1 MIRRIAS
8 RTVAIAGARPPRESG
23 WPLPLE
29 PISAWMTLL
38 LVWPAAASAQPYTVD
53 DWMTVSD
60 VDEYVWAPD
69 GSAVYFTSNAAPSG
83 TYAIYRV
90 DPDGGEP
97 TLLTRTPGGVRPEP
111 VEQLTVS
118 PDGET
123 LFFTMAPY
131 FQAYTNIYRMP
142 VTGGVPQALTFHD
155 ARIQTDPSP
164 APDGRTLA
172 FWERTGRGT
181 KIHLMD
187 LEEPSWTRLLL
198 DDDGEDRAPRWAADG
213 TLAFSRG
220 GRIWIMDRVGAEPRP
235 LVRDDFAGA
244 AGGGV
249 WSPDGSRMA
258 VTNGTSGYA
267 QIGVVDVATG
277 TVSPLTYER
286 NEHGSPSWSPDSE
299 WVVYLRND
307 DVGMSNDV
315 VLVRADGTGEPRIL
329 TRGKGIRSSPGF
341 SPDGSRISFLESNSV
356 RTTDMWTVR
365 PDGSGLRQV
374 TRSMGRI
381 DPGHLRPAQEFA
393 YLASDNIEIPGMM
406 WLPPG
411 FDPDES
417 YPVLVRLHG
426 HPGQWNHSFRLL
438 TQYFVS
444 QGFVAVAPN
453 PRGSRGFGAGFHDL
467 HIGDY
472 GGVELDD
479 VMRVIPW
486 LESLGYVD
494 MSRKATWGGSGGG
507 YLSLVIATEE
517 PEAFEAQV
525 IRAPVSDWELLAI
538 DRYAARGRAW
548 TANRTPRRERSEFG
562 GPASEIPEEY
572 RMRSPINFVDRVTVP
587 QLLIHGLRDGSVP
600 PRQSQVWAER
610 MEALGK
616 GHLLHYVELPD
627 EDHGLRRYKS
637 TRRTRI
643 ELMESFL
650 AEHLDLPWL
659 PEG

>member
-1 MIRRIAS
+1 M
-8 RTVAIAGARPPRESG
+8 RPSTALAPVTAPILALFLLAPR
-23 WPLPLE
+23 
-29 PISAWMTLL
+29 
-38 LVWPAAASAQPYTVD
+38 AATAQSYTVD

-69 GSAVYFTSNAAPSG
+69 GSAVYYTSNAAPSG
-83 TYAIYRV
+83 THAVYRV
-90 DPDGGEP
+90 DPEGGEP
-97 TLLTRTPGGVRPEP
+97 RLLTRYREGERPEP

-118 PDGET
+118 ADGRT

-131 FQAYTNIYRMP
+131 YQAYTNIYRMP
-142 VTGGVPQALTFHD
+142 VTGGVPEALTFHD

-164 APDGRTLA
+164 APEGRTLA

-187 LEEPSWTRLLL
+187 LQRPSWTRLLL
-198 DDDGEDRAPRWAADG
+198 DDGGEDRAPRWSSDG
-213 TLAFSRG
+213 KLAFTRG
-220 GRIWIMDRVGAEPRP
+220 GEIWIMDSVGAEPRR
-235 LVRDDFAGA
+235 LVRDDFAGGI
-244 AGGGV
+244 GGGV
-249 WSPDGSRMA
+249 WSPDGTRMA
-258 VTNGTSGYA
+258 VTSGASGYG

-277 TVSPLTYER
+277 TITPLTYER
-286 NEHGSPSWSPDSE
+286 NEHGSPSWSPDGM
-299 WVVYLRND
+299 WLVYLRND
-307 DVGMSNDV
+307 EVGMSNDV
-315 VLVRADGTGEPRIL
+315 VLARADGTGEPRIL
-329 TRGKGIRSSPGF
+329 TEGKGMRSSPRF
-341 SPDGSRISFLESNSV
+341 SPDGTRISFLESTSV
-356 RTTDMWTVR
+356 RTTDLWTIR

-381 DPGHLRPAQEFA
+381 DPADLREAQEFS
-393 YLASDNIEIPGMM
+393 YPASDNIGIPGMM

-411 FDPDES
+411 FDPDRR

-453 PRGSRGFGAGFHDL
+453 PRGSRGFGDGFHDL
-467 HIGDY
+467 HIADY

-486 LESLGYVD
+486 MESLGYVD
-494 MSRKATWGGSGGG
+494 MTRKATWGGSGGG
-507 YLSLVIATEE
+507 YMSFVIATEE
-517 PEAFEAQV
+517 PDAFEAQV

-538 DRYAARGRAW
+538 DRYGAEGRAW

-562 GPASEIPEEY
+562 GSADEIPDEY
-572 RMRSPINFVDRVTVP
+572 HDRSPLNFVENVVVP
-587 QLLIHGLRDGSVP
+587 QLLIQGLRDGSVP

-610 MEALGK
+610 MEELGK
-616 GHLLHYVELPD
+616 GGLLTYVELPD
-627 EDHGLRRYKS
+627 EDHGLRRYKE

-643 ELMESFL
+643 ELMTDFL
-650 AEHLDLPWL
+650 AEHLRL
-659 PEG
+659 PELSRR